1 MSDFANAETVRA
13 IVEPT
18 AKAAAS
24 AAIREFVQT
33 HPHWQAPAPKAEIP
47 APLKWAGAAV
57 LALMTA
63 AVIALSF
70 WVVSTL
76 NELQLTVAR
85 IDTRQQTDTT
95 TKRLDAVEL
104 INKEQTD
111 RIAGLEKVRAP
122 AR

>member
-1 MSDFANAETVRA
+1 MPDGIGNAEQIHA
-13 IVEPT
+13 IVE
-18 AKAAAS
+18 ASGKAAAS
-24 AAIREFVQT
+24 AALREFVNQ
-33 HPHWQAPAPKAEIP
+33 HPHFAPPAPKAEIP

-95 TKRLDAVEL
+95 GKRLDAIEL
-104 INKEQTD
+104 VNAEQTE
-111 RIAGLEKVRAP
+111 RLAALEQGKRK
-122 AR
+122 

>member
-47 APLKWAGAAV
+47 APLKIAAGV
-57 LALMTA
+57 VTALMTA

-95 TKRLDAVEL
+95 GKRLDAVEQV
-104 INKEQTD
+104 NTEQTE
-111 RIAGLEKVRAP
+111 RIAALEQGKRK
-122 AR
+122 